1 MAEKDFQ
8 SLNPF
13 DQEKQLKA
21 KPQTRQEG
29 LRRGSY
35 QLLSDQVGGLDVNP
49 ANERWY
55 RMKLAAILAV
65 MLSIF
70 CFAGEAVAQQSITVE
85 FLGPWSLIHPN
96 NRAQCGGTMDQCIV
110 AISPSQHH
118 KPGTFNGMQ
127 LSTGVYT
134 LNLPGPQPD
143 TFSGTPAHFLDGLAA
158 DKASYEKLIQA
169 TNPAQNRYTVIL
181 PFVPDSSIEQVEE
194 EVVKITNSFV
204 PPDASSTGKQDTFAK
219 HVKIHYKV
227 SNLSIALSG
236 KLDANAPDF
245 SKPASVVSSQ
255 FFVEPPDD
263 ADFSCDHHAR
273 QAFKDMI
280 DLLQPKPPTFVDF
293 PGDPQKPFDG
303 NCRVDDPQNP
313 NGGSA
318 STFKLMDANT
328 KKIDTS
334 SLGKFVEDLKKSNQ
348 ALSLNATGAKQKD
361 IEGLLSRTQDFLQ
374 KDGPNTPDRAKN
386 GQALVQKLNQAKTIV
401 NKIPVNAKQEQRTL
415 VGGLGI
421 LAEVAQLL
429 NGGPSSANCKA
440 PIMSLT
446 IGP

>member
-1 MAEKDFQ
+1 
-8 SLNPF
+8 
-13 DQEKQLKA
+13 
-21 KPQTRQEG
+21 
-29 LRRGSY
+29 
-35 QLLSDQVGGLDVNP
+35 
-49 ANERWY
+49 
-55 RMKLAAILAV
+55 MKLAAVLAV
-65 MLSIF
+65 MFSMF

-85 FLGPWSLIHPN
+85 FLGPWSFVHPS
-96 NRAQCGGTMDQCIV
+96 NRAQCGGAMDQCIV
-110 AISPSQHH
+110 AVSPSQHH
-118 KPGTFNGMQ
+118 KPGTFNGTQ

-134 LNLPGPQPD
+134 LNLPGPELD

-169 TNPAQNRYTVIL
+169 TTPAQKRYAVIL
-181 PFVPDSSIEQVEE
+181 PFVPDSSIEQTED
-194 EVVKITNSFV
+194 EVVKTTDSFV
-204 PPDASSTGKQDTFAK
+204 PHDAPTTGKQDTFAK

-227 SNLSIALSG
+227 SNLSITLSG

-245 SKPASVVSSQ
+245 SKPAQGTSFQ

-293 PGDPQKPFDG
+293 PGDPKKPYDG
-303 NCRVDDPQNP
+303 DCRADDPQNP

-318 STFKLMDANT
+318 STFQLMDANT

-334 SLGKFVEDLKKSNQ
+334 SLGKFVQDLKNSNQ
-348 ALSLNATGAKQKD
+348 ALSLNARGAKQKD

-374 KDGPNTPDRAKN
+374 KDGQNTRDRAKQ
-386 GQALVQKLNQAKTIV
+386 GQALVQKLNQAKTIIH
-401 NKIPVNAKQEQRTL
+401 KTPVNAKQEQRTL

-421 LAEVAQLL
+421 LAEVAQILT
-429 NGGPSSANCKA
+429 GGPSSANCKA
-440 PIMSLT
+440 PMMSLT
-446 IGP
+446 VGQ

>member
-1 MAEKDFQ
+1 
-8 SLNPF
+8 
-13 DQEKQLKA
+13 
-21 KPQTRQEG
+21 
-29 LRRGSY
+29 
-35 QLLSDQVGGLDVNP
+35 
-49 ANERWY
+49 
-55 RMKLAAILAV
+55 MKLAAILAL
-65 MLSIF
+65 MLSMF

-85 FLGPWSLIHPN
+85 FLGPWSFIHIPN

-127 LSTGVYT
+127 LSTGIYT
-134 LNLPGPQPD
+134 LNLPDRPQPD
-143 TFSGTPAHFLDGLAA
+143 TFSGTPVHFLGSLVA

-169 TNPAQNRYTVIL
+169 TTTAQNRYTVIL
-181 PFVPDSSIEQVEE
+181 PFVPDTSIEQVEG

-204 PPDASSTGKQDTFAK
+204 SPNSPSTGKQDTFAK

-227 SNLSIALSG
+227 SNLSITLSG

-245 SKPASVVSSQ
+245 SKPASVVSSR

-280 DLLQPKPPTFVDF
+280 DLLKPKPATFVDF
-293 PGDPQKPFDG
+293 PGEDPKKPYDK
-303 NCRVDDPQNP
+303 NCRVGDPQNP

-318 STFKLMDANT
+318 STFNLMDGNT
-328 KKIDTS
+328 KKINTS
-334 SLGKFVEDLKKSNQ
+334 SLGKFIEDLNKSNQ

-374 KDGPNTPDRAKN
+374 KDGPNTPDRAKK

-401 NKIPVNAKQEQRTL
+401 DKAPANAKKEEKRTL

-421 LAEVAQLL
+421 LAEVAQILT
-429 NGGPSSANCKA
+429 GGPSSANCKA
-440 PIMSLT
+440 PMMSLT
-446 IGP
+446 VGQ